1 MLIDWL
7 PQSCSTQRIFVSY
20 PSDQRPLAEEIA
32 QTLKNDGHDVFFDQ
46 DSLPAAGDY
55 NERIRKAIAGADR
68 CVVLITKAALM
79 PGKYTLT
86 ELDFIKD
93 RWPAPAG
100 RVFPVLIDGSAQP
113 ADLPTYLRS
122 VQAIQIKGNATA
134 EVAATIDRARA
145 IRPFCSLCLATAAL
159 GLAGLV
165 AFGASSAVMPGL
177 KSADVALVPIQ
188 SAHFRPRAK
197 PPADLKAAGQHSWI
211 DSPLTVTLMKV
222 AYNNRNE
229 GGARARLLNEE
240 VTLKL
245 GATAAAYKWA
255 YIVDMPADG
264 VCPDWLCSKG
274 NVTPENIDPGKLTP
288 ARETMFLPAAG
299 EPLTWKAFIDQVIAP
314 GGPAA
319 ATVTFK
325 ATLESTAAGKPA
337 TSIVTF
343 DCKIDVA
350 AARERFAKRGFKPG
364 VDPRPIF
371 WQPACASP

>member
-32 QTLKNDGHDVFFDQ
+32 QTLKNDGHEVFFDQ

-68 CVVLITKAALM
+68 CVVLINKAALI

-113 ADLPTYLRS
+113 AELPTYLRS
-122 VQAIQIKGNATA
+122 VQAIQVKGNATA
-134 EVAATIDRARA
+134 EVAATVERARG
-145 IRPFCSLCLATAAL
+145 IRPVCTLCIATAAL

-165 AFGASSAVMPGL
+165 TFGAARTMMPGL
-177 KSADVALVPIQ
+177 QAADVKLVPIEN
-188 SAHFRPRAK
+188 AHFRPRAK
-197 PPADLKAAGQHSWI
+197 PPADLKTDSQQSWV

-229 GGARARLLNEE
+229 GGARARLLAED
-240 VTLKL
+240 VTLKF
-245 GATAAAYKWA
+245 GTAAAPYKWA
-255 YIVDMPADG
+255 YVVDIPADG
-264 VCPDWLCSKG
+264 ACADWLCSKG
-274 NVTPENIDPGKLTP
+274 NVAGENIEPGKLTVP
-288 ARETMFLPAAG
+288 RETMFLPAGG
-299 EPLTWKAFIDQVIAP
+299 EPLTWKSFIDQVLAP
-314 GGPAA
+314 GGPAM
-319 ATVTFK
+319 ATLSFK
-325 ATLESTAAGKPA
+325 GTLESTAAGKPTTA
-337 TSIVTF
+337 VVNF
-343 DCKIDVA
+343 ECKIDVA

-364 VDPRPIF
+364 TNPRPIF
-371 WQPACASP
+371 WQPPCVGP